1 MSKQI
6 CIILILTA
14 FCSYRV
20 FATRDT
26 ITSTQDLKTY
36 FSDIVDFDTV
46 YISNGEYKVR
56 DVFIKKHGLTI
67 IGINNPVLDAD
78 NESGIITVEA
88 DNVTIKGI
96 TFRNTGISF
105 VNDVCAI
112 RVQNSKGV
120 KIQNNTVENSFFAIY
135 LSNTTNSY
143 VDNNVIN
150 GNSVTESFSGNGIH
164 LWNCNNI
171 LVSNNTIKRQR
182 DGIYLEF
189 AKNSVILNN
198 ASSENLRYGLHF
210 MFSEGNKY
218 VLNKFSMNGAGVA
231 VMYTKRVEMIW
242 NNFFDNWG
250 ENAYG
255 LLLKDIDNSLIY
267 FNNFKK
273 NTVGIYSEGSN
284 KLIVQN
290 NRFEN
295 NGWAMKILGN
305 CYDDVFSYNT
315 FRNNIFDLA
324 TNSSRNT
331 NKFEYNYWDK
341 YNGYDLEKDGIGDV
355 AYRPMNLFSLLIE
368 TSPDA
373 IILLNSFMVNIID
386 FAEKVSPAF
395 TPETLIDERPLMK
408 DFINAES

>member
-1 MSKQI
+1 MRRLI
-6 CIILILTA
+6 CFILVLVA
-14 FCSYRV
+14 FSSYR
-20 FATRDT
+20 AYALSDT
-26 ITSTQDLKTY
+26 IRHTQDLKAY
-36 FSDIVDFDTV
+36 FSGTFDYDTLF
-46 YISNGEYKVR
+46 IENGEYKAR
-56 DVFIKKHGLTI
+56 DVTINKHGLTV
-67 IGINNPVLDAD
+67 IGINNPIIDAEK
-78 NESGIITVEA
+78 ESGILTVEA
-88 DNVTIKGI
+88 NDVTIKGI

-112 RVQNSKGV
+112 KVQNSERA
-120 KIQNNTVENSFFAIY
+120 KIQNNIVENSFFAIY
-135 LSNTTNSY
+135 LSNANNSFVY
-143 VDNNVIN
+143 NNVII
-150 GNSVTESFSGNGIH
+150 GNSVSESFSGNGIH

-189 AKNSVILNN
+189 AKNSIILNN

-218 VLNKFSMNGAGVA
+218 ILNNFSLNGAGVA
-231 VMYTKRVEMIW
+231 VMYTKRVQMIW
-242 NNFFDNWG
+242 NKFFDNWG

-255 LLLKDIDNSLIY
+255 LLLKDIDNSIIY
-267 FNNFKK
+267 FNNFTK

-284 KLIVQN
+284 RLTVQN

-305 CYDDVFSYNT
+305 CYDDVFSYNK
-315 FRNNIFDLA
+315 FKNNIFDLA

-373 IILLNSFMVNIID
+373 IILLNSFMVNVID
-386 FAEKVSPAF
+386 LAEKVSPAF
-395 TPETLIDERPLMK
+395 TPESLIDEKPLMK
-408 DFINAES
+408 ENIHAES

>member
-1 MSKQI
+1 M
-6 CIILILTA
+6 LTA
-14 FCSYRV
+14 LSSYKV
-20 FATRDT
+20 WGLSDT
-26 ITSTQDLKTY
+26 ISQTQDLKAY
-36 FSDIVDFDTV
+36 FFEITDYDTV
-46 YISNGEYKVR
+46 YISYGEYKTR
-56 DVFIKKHGLTI
+56 DVLINKHRLTI
-67 IGINNPVLDAD
+67 IGINNPIIDAE
-78 NESGIITVEA
+78 NESGIFTIEANDVTV
-88 DNVTIKGI
+88 KGI

-112 RVQNSKGV
+112 RVQNSEGA

-135 LSNTTNSY
+135 LSNTNNSY

-150 GNSVTESFSGNGIH
+150 GNSVSESFSGNGIH
-164 LWNCNNI
+164 LWNCYNI
-171 LVSNNTIKRQR
+171 LVTNNSIKRQR

-189 AKNSVILNN
+189 AKQSTIVNN
-198 ASSENLRYGLHF
+198 TSSENLRYGLHF

-218 VLNKFSMNGAGVA
+218 VLNKFSLNGAGVA

-250 ENAYG
+250 QNAYG
-255 LLLKDIDNSLIY
+255 LLLKDIDNSVIY
-267 FNNFKK
+267 FNNFTK

-284 KLIVQN
+284 KLTVQN
-290 NRFEN
+290 NRFKN
-295 NGWAMKILGN
+295 NGWAMKVLGN
-305 CYDDVFSYNT
+305 CYDDVFSYNS

-324 TNSSRNT
+324 TNSSKNT
-331 NKFEYNYWDK
+331 NKFENNYWDK
-341 YNGYDLEKDGIGDV
+341 YSGYDLEKDGIGDV

-386 FAEKVSPAF
+386 FAEKISPAF
-395 TPETLIDERPLMK
+395 TPETLIDKRPLMK

>member
-1 MSKQI
+1 M
-6 CIILILTA
+6 LTA
-14 FCSYRV
+14 LSSYKV
-20 FATRDT
+20 WGLSDT
-26 ITSTQDLKTY
+26 ISQTQDLKAY
-36 FSDIVDFDTV
+36 FFEITDYDTV
-46 YISNGEYKVR
+46 YISYGEYKTR
-56 DVFIKKHGLTI
+56 DVLINKHRLTI
-67 IGINNPVLDAD
+67 IGINNPIIDAE
-78 NESGIITVEA
+78 NESGIFTIEANDVTV
-88 DNVTIKGI
+88 KGI

-112 RVQNSKGV
+112 RVQNSEGA

-135 LSNTTNSY
+135 LSNTNNSY

-150 GNSVTESFSGNGIH
+150 GNSVSESFSGNGIH
-164 LWNCNNI
+164 LWNCYNI
-171 LVSNNTIKRQR
+171 LVTNNSIKRQR

-189 AKNSVILNN
+189 AKQSTIVNN
-198 ASSENLRYGLHF
+198 TSSENLRYGLHF

-218 VLNKFSMNGAGVA
+218 VLNKFSLNGAGVA

-250 ENAYG
+250 QNAYG
-255 LLLKDIDNSLIY
+255 LLLKDIDNSVIY
-267 FNNFKK
+267 FNNFTK

-284 KLIVQN
+284 KLTVQN
-290 NRFEN
+290 NRFKN
-295 NGWAMKILGN
+295 NGWAMKVLGN
-305 CYDDVFSYNT
+305 CYDDVFSYNS

-324 TNSSRNT
+324 TNSSKNT
-331 NKFEYNYWDK
+331 NKFENNYWDK
-341 YNGYDLEKDGIGDV
+341 YLGYDLEKDGIGDV

-386 FAEKVSPAF
+386 FAEKISPAF
-395 TPETLIDERPLMK
+395 TPETLIDKRPLMK

>member
-1 MSKQI
+1 M
-6 CIILILTA
+6 LTA
-14 FCSYRV
+14 LSSYKV
-20 FATRDT
+20 WGLSDT
-26 ITSTQDLKTY
+26 ISQTQDLKAY
-36 FSDIVDFDTV
+36 FSEITDYDTV
-46 YISNGEYKVR
+46 YISYGEYKTR
-56 DVFIKKHGLTI
+56 DVLINKHRLTI
-67 IGINNPVLDAD
+67 IGINNPIIDAE
-78 NESGIITVEA
+78 NESGIFTIEANDVTV
-88 DNVTIKGI
+88 KGI

-112 RVQNSKGV
+112 RVQNSEGA

-135 LSNTTNSY
+135 LSNTNNSY

-150 GNSVTESFSGNGIH
+150 GNSVSESFSGNGIH
-164 LWNCNNI
+164 LWNCYNI
-171 LVSNNTIKRQR
+171 LVTNNSIKRQR

-189 AKNSVILNN
+189 AKQSTIVNN
-198 ASSENLRYGLHF
+198 TSSENLRYGLHF

-218 VLNKFSMNGAGVA
+218 VLNKFSLNGAGVA

-250 ENAYG
+250 QNAYG
-255 LLLKDIDNSLIY
+255 LLLKDIDNSVIY
-267 FNNFKK
+267 FNNFTK

-284 KLIVQN
+284 KLTVQN
-290 NRFEN
+290 NRFKN
-295 NGWAMKILGN
+295 NGWAMKVLGN
-305 CYDDVFSYNT
+305 CYDDVFSYNS

-324 TNSSRNT
+324 TNSSKNT
-331 NKFEYNYWDK
+331 NKFENNYWDK
-341 YNGYDLEKDGIGDV
+341 YLGYDLEKDGIGDV

-386 FAEKVSPAF
+386 FAEKISPAF
-395 TPETLIDERPLMK
+395 TPETLIDKRPLMK

>member
-1 MSKQI
+1 MNKL
-6 CIILILTA
+6 CWLIFLITN
-14 FCSYRV
+14 CSSLRA
-20 FATRDT
+20 FATSDT
-26 ITSTQDLKTY
+26 ISSSQNLNAY
-36 FSDIVDFDTV
+36 FSANVENDTL
-46 YISNGEYKVR
+46 YLNSGEYKAR
-56 DVFIKKHGLTI
+56 DIIIKKHGLII
-67 IGINNPVLDAD
+67 IGINNPVIDAG
-78 NESGIITVEA
+78 NESGIMTIEANDVTV
-88 DNVTIKGI
+88 KGI

-105 VNDVCAI
+105 VSDVCAI
-112 RVQNSKGV
+112 KVQNSEGV
-120 KIQNNTVENSFFAIY
+120 KIQNNIVENSFFAIY
-135 LSNTTNSY
+135 FSNTTNSY
-143 VDNNVIN
+143 VDNNIIN

-242 NNFFDNWG
+242 NDFFDNWG

-255 LLLKDIDNSLIY
+255 LLLKDIDNSTIY
-267 FNNFKK
+267 FNNFTK

-284 KLIVQN
+284 KLTVQN

-305 CYDDVFSYNT
+305 CYDDVFSYNS
-315 FRNNIFDLA
+315 FRNNTFDLA

-386 FAEKVSPAF
+386 FAEKMSPAF
-395 TPETLIDERPLMK
+395 TPESLIDERPLMK
-408 DFINAES
+408 DYIHAES

>member
-1 MSKQI
+1 M
-6 CIILILTA
+6 LTA
-14 FCSYRV
+14 LSSYKV
-20 FATRDT
+20 WGLSDT
-26 ITSTQDLKTY
+26 ISQTQDLKAY
-36 FSDIVDFDTV
+36 FFEITDYDTV
-46 YISNGEYKVR
+46 YISYGEYKTR
-56 DVFIKKHGLTI
+56 DVFINKHRLTI
-67 IGINNPVLDAD
+67 IGINNPIIDAE
-78 NESGIITVEA
+78 NESGIFTIEANDVTV
-88 DNVTIKGI
+88 KGI

-112 RVQNSKGV
+112 RVQNSEGA

-135 LSNTTNSY
+135 LSNTNNSF

-150 GNSVTESFSGNGIH
+150 GNSVSESFSGNGIH
-164 LWNCNNI
+164 LWNCYNI
-171 LVSNNTIKRQR
+171 LVTNNSIKRQR

-189 AKNSVILNN
+189 AKQSTIVNN
-198 ASSENLRYGLHF
+198 TSSENLRYGLHF

-255 LLLKDIDNSLIY
+255 LLLKEIDNSMIY
-267 FNNFKK
+267 FNNFTK

-284 KLIVQN
+284 KLTVQN
-290 NRFEN
+290 NRFKN
-295 NGWAMKILGN
+295 NGWAMKVLGN
-305 CYDDVFSYNT
+305 CYDDVFSYNS

-324 TNSSRNT
+324 TNSSKNT
-331 NKFEYNYWDK
+331 NKFENNYWDK
-341 YNGYDLEKDGIGDV
+341 YLGYDLEKDGIGDV

-386 FAEKVSPAF
+386 FAEKISPAF
-395 TPETLIDERPLMK
+395 TPETLIDKRPLMK

>member
-1 MSKQI
+1 M
-6 CIILILTA
+6 LTA
-14 FCSYRV
+14 LSSYKV
-20 FATRDT
+20 WGLSDT
-26 ITSTQDLKTY
+26 ISQTQDLKAY
-36 FSDIVDFDTV
+36 FSEITDYDTV
-46 YISNGEYKVR
+46 YISYGEYKTR
-56 DVFIKKHGLTI
+56 DVLINKHRLTI
-67 IGINNPVLDAD
+67 IGINNPIIDAE
-78 NESGIITVEA
+78 NESGIFTIEANDVTV
-88 DNVTIKGI
+88 KGI

-112 RVQNSKGV
+112 RVQNSEGA

-135 LSNTTNSY
+135 LSNTNNSY

-150 GNSVTESFSGNGIH
+150 GNSVSESFSGNGIH
-164 LWNCNNI
+164 LWNCYNI
-171 LVSNNTIKRQR
+171 LVTNNSIKRQR

-189 AKNSVILNN
+189 AKQSTIVNN
-198 ASSENLRYGLHF
+198 TSSENLRYGLHF

-218 VLNKFSMNGAGVA
+218 VLNKFSLNGAGVA

-250 ENAYG
+250 QNAYG
-255 LLLKDIDNSLIY
+255 LLLKDIDNSVIY
-267 FNNFKK
+267 FNNFTK

-284 KLIVQN
+284 KLTVQN
-290 NRFEN
+290 NRFKN
-295 NGWAMKILGN
+295 NGWAMKVLGN
-305 CYDDVFSYNT
+305 CYDDVFSYNS

-324 TNSSRNT
+324 TNSSKNT
-331 NKFEYNYWDK
+331 NKFENNYWDK
-341 YNGYDLEKDGIGDV
+341 YSGYDLEKDGIGDV

-386 FAEKVSPAF
+386 FAEKISPAF

>member
-1 MSKQI
+1 MSRLI
-6 CIILILTA
+6 CLFLFIVL
-14 FCSYRV
+14 SYNRV
-20 FATRDT
+20 FALSDT
-26 ITSTQDLKTY
+26 IRNAQDLKTY
-36 FSDIVDFDTV
+36 FTDITDYDTL
-46 YISNGEYKVR
+46 YIENGDYEAR
-56 DVFIKKHGLTI
+56 DISIKKYGLTI
-67 IGINNPVLDAD
+67 IGINNPVLDAK
-78 NESGIITVEA
+78 NESGIMTIEANDVTV
-88 DNVTIKGI
+88 KGI

-112 RVQNSKGV
+112 KVQNSEGV
-120 KIQNNTVENSFFAIY
+120 KIQNNIVENSFFAIY

-143 VDNNVIN
+143 VDNNIIN

-171 LVSNNTIKRQR
+171 LISNNTIKRQR

-242 NNFFDNWG
+242 NDFFDNWG

-255 LLLKDIDNSLIY
+255 LLLKDIDNSTIY
-267 FNNFKK
+267 FNNFTK

-284 KLIVQN
+284 KLAVQN

-305 CYDDVFSYNT
+305 CYDDVFSYNS
-315 FRNNIFDLA
+315 FRNNTFDLA
-324 TNSSRNT
+324 TNSSKNT

-368 TSPDA
+368 ASPDA

-386 FAEKVSPAF
+386 FAEKMSPAF
-395 TPETLIDERPLMK
+395 TPESLIDERPLMK
-408 DFINAES
+408 DYIHAES

>member
-1 MSKQI
+1 M
-6 CIILILTA
+6 LTA
-14 FCSYRV
+14 LSSYKV
-20 FATRDT
+20 WGLSDT
-26 ITSTQDLKTY
+26 ISQTQDLKAY
-36 FSDIVDFDTV
+36 FFEITDYDTV
-46 YISNGEYKVR
+46 YISYGEYKTR
-56 DVFIKKHGLTI
+56 DVLINKHRLTI
-67 IGINNPVLDAD
+67 IGINNPIIDAE
-78 NESGIITVEA
+78 NESGIFTIEANDVTV
-88 DNVTIKGI
+88 KGI

-112 RVQNSKGV
+112 RVQNSEGA

-135 LSNTTNSY
+135 LSNTNNSY

-150 GNSVTESFSGNGIH
+150 GNSVSESFSGNGIH
-164 LWNCNNI
+164 LWNCYNI
-171 LVSNNTIKRQR
+171 LVTNNSIKRQR

-189 AKNSVILNN
+189 AKQSTIVNN
-198 ASSENLRYGLHF
+198 TSSENLRYGLHF

-218 VLNKFSMNGAGVA
+218 VLNKFSLNGAGVA

-250 ENAYG
+250 QNAYG
-255 LLLKDIDNSLIY
+255 LLLKDIDNSVIY
-267 FNNFKK
+267 FNNFTK

-284 KLIVQN
+284 KLTVQN
-290 NRFEN
+290 NRFKN
-295 NGWAMKILGN
+295 NGWAMKVLGN
-305 CYDDVFSYNT
+305 CYDDVFSYNS

-324 TNSSRNT
+324 TNSSKNT
-331 NKFEYNYWDK
+331 NKFENNYWDK
-341 YNGYDLEKDGIGDV
+341 YSGYDLEKDGIGDV

-386 FAEKVSPAF
+386 FAEKISPAF